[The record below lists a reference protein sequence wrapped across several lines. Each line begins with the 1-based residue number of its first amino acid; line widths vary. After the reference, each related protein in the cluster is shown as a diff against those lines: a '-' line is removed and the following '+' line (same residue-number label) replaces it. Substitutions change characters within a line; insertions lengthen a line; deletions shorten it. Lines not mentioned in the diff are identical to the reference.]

1 MRTSGTAADNRGT
14 LSDPRLHLIDDELR
28 EDWIDAWVTDGISA
42 VESYLGKHAA
52 FDAFLDGAT
61 D

>member
-1 MRTSGTAADNRGT
+1 MRAARTPADNPGIVSERA
-14 LSDPRLHLIDDELR
+14 LHLIDDDLR
-28 EDWIDAWVTDGISA
+28 EDWIDAWVVEGISA

-52 FDAFLDGAT
+52 FDAFLDGC